1 MTKHS
6 LTIYIFTVF
15 DGSLY
20 NYVFG
25 KKYQAF

>member
-1 MTKHS
+1 MAKHG
-6 LTIYIFTVF
+6 LTIDIFTVF

-20 NYVFG
+20 KYVFG